1 MDKADSI
8 YEQHPLGDVI
18 SWGVWEDKPLLWRV
32 LDREGDKRLLLA
44 EEIVARQPYNKEYDN
59 TYWQTSTLRRWL
71 NQAFFQKAFSLKER
85 SRILNTRLK
94 NPPNPRYL
102 TAGGGDTVDK
112 LFLLGLDQLERYLPT
127 DAQRAMGQWWWVR
140 SPGLNI
146 LSAASVYEDG
156 SIYDTGINIHYA
168 DGGVRPA
175 MWILLR

>member
-102 TAGGGDTVDK
+102 TSGGGDTVDK

>member
-71 NQAFFQKAFSLKER
+71 NKTFFQKAFSLKER

-102 TAGGGDTVDK
+102 TPGGGDTVDK